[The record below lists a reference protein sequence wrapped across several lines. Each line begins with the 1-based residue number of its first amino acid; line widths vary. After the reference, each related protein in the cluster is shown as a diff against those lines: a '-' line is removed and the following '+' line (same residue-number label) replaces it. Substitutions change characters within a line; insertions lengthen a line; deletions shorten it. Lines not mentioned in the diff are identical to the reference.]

1 MYFGNVDVDASTYL
15 DLNEYIS
22 EYKDDVIKI
31 FTDDELTAELQKRSE
46 GKSEYKQYNSDL
58 DIYVSDL
65 RVDIEPSDVIDEL
78 DNDDLKDL
86 IQSRGLSLE
95 VDLPDVDK
103 YELKAICCQA
113 LGINEYYPD
122 EEIIE
127 MLKQVFDMS
136 KFIKR

>member
-1 MYFGNVDVDASTYL
+1 MYFGNVDVDASAYL

-22 EYKDDVIKI
+22 EYKDGVIKL

-46 GKSEYKQYNSDL
+46 GKSKYEQYNSNL

-78 DNDDLKDL
+78 DNYDLKDL
-86 IQSRGLSLE
+86 IQSRGLSFE
-95 VDLPDVDK
+95 VVLPDVDK

-127 MLKQVFDMS
+127 MLKQAFDMS

>member
-22 EYKDDVIKI
+22 EYKDDVIKL

-58 DIYVSDL
+58 EIYVSDL
-65 RVDIEPSDVIDEL
+65 RVDIDTSDVIDEL
-78 DNDDLKDL
+78 DYDDLKDL

>member
-22 EYKDDVIKI
+22 EYKDDVIKL

-65 RVDIEPSDVIDEL
+65 TVDINPSDVIDQL
-78 DNDDLKDL
+78 DYDDQKDL

-95 VDLPDVDK
+95 EDLPDVDK
-103 YELKAICCQA
+103 YELKAICCRA

>member
-1 MYFGNVDVDASTYL
+1 MYFRKVDVDASTYL
-15 DLNEYIS
+15 DLNEYIC
-22 EYKDDVIKI
+22 EYKDDAIKL
-31 FTDDELTAELQKRSE
+31 FTDDELTDELQKRSE
-46 GKSEYKQYNSDL
+46 GKSKYEQYNSDL

-113 LGINEYYPD
+113 LGINECYPD
-122 EEIIE
+122 EEIFE
-127 MLKQVFDMS
+127 MLKQAFDMS